1 MLLADAVVIDG
12 SGADPV
18 EGLALRI
25 DDRRI
30 SAIEKLKGASSE
42 TVLDLSGL
50 FVLPGLIDA
59 HVHVG
64 HSSDMRA
71 VFAGEISVAER
82 AADIFRNLSQT
93 LDAGFTTVRDAGGID
108 LGVIRTVESGRV
120 RGPRIWACGPGL
132 CQCGGH
138 GHLHSPFLPP
148 DDPYRHEVR
157 GLTALGRYCDGPD
170 DVRRAAREAFRRGAS
185 FLKLSVTGGVISFSD
200 SLADVQFSIEEIAA
214 AVAEADA
221 RGTYVTVHAH
231 NAQGARNALK
241 AGVRG
246 IEHGTGIDEATAA
259 MMAERGA
266 HLVPTFAIARMLT
279 DNFEEHGLPPEVRD
293 RVGDTEKGM
302 IEGMLAAREAGV
314 LVGSGSD
321 LVGPVQDRRGYELA
335 IKARIL
341 GAMEA
346 ITSATSVN
354 AQIMGV
360 GNQIGTLAPG
370 YLADLIAVDFD
381 PLSEPDL
388 FDDPSHVV
396 LVIKNG
402 EITKDIRK

>member
-30 SAIEKLKGASSE
+30 SAIGRLTPATGE

-71 VFAGEISVAER
+71 VMAGEISVAER

-93 LDAGFTTVRDAGGID
+93 LDAGFTSVRDAGGID
-108 LGVIRTVESGRV
+108 LGVIRAVDSGRV
-120 RGPRIWACGPGL
+120 RGPRIRACGPGL

-148 DDPYRHEVR
+148 DDPYRLEVR

-200 SLADVQFSIEEIAA
+200 TLADVQFSSEEIAA

-231 NAQGARNALK
+231 NAQGARNAIM

-259 MMAERGA
+259 LMADRGV

-279 DNFEEHGLPPEVRD
+279 GNFEAHGLAPEVRD

-302 IEGMLAAREAGV
+302 IDGMLAAREAGV
-314 LVGSGSD
+314 LIGSGSD

-341 GAMEA
+341 GAMAA

-360 GNQIGTLAPG
+360 GDAIGTLAPG
-370 YLADLIAVDFD
+370 YLADLIAVDFY
-381 PLSEPDL
+381 PLSEPEL
-388 FDDPSHVV
+388 LDDPSHVA